1 MKKSD
6 TRSRR
11 REYTRQFYKRNHFAL
26 LMAVLGTILLV
37 GGDIMTSWLLQVII
51 DLAAGANSSFTL
63 SQVALLLAIA
73 GGIYLFSFY
82 LAYHSKPRF
91 LAKAI
96 GQYKEAV
103 FRKISQK
110 GISAFSGENTSF
122 YISALSN
129 DASTIETDYLATIF
143 PLMNQFLLFFG
154 ALALMLWYSP
164 ILTAVGFVLA
174 LLPLAASLLTGD
186 RVAQAERKVSE
197 KNESYMSAVHDSLSG
212 FSVVKSFR
220 AEAAMCRLFAQRIRE
235 VTAAKTWRGKV
246 SIVIQCMGFLA
257 SFAAQFGTCFVG
269 AVLARHGYAITAGTL
284 VAIVNLMSGL
294 VQPFRM
300 VPQYLAQRKASCA
313 LIDKLAEAL
322 NANVRREGSENKTKL
337 TAGITVD
344 GLSYAYEAGKPVL
357 RDVNVTFEAGKRY
370 ALVGASGSGKSTL
383 LNLLMASDSGYGGSI
398 RYDGTELRRIS
409 SESLYEM
416 VSVVQQNVFIFNA
429 SIRDNITMFSDFS
442 RQDVDRA
449 IEQSGLSALIAQRG
463 EEYLCGEGGKGL
475 SGGEKQRISIA
486 RSLLKRSQVLLVDEA
501 TAALDAKTAFQVSS
515 AILDL
520 RGLTRIVVTHA
531 LDETLL
537 RRYDCIL
544 ALKNGT
550 IAESGTFD
558 ALMKQKGFFYS
569 LYTVSQ

>member
-1 MKKSD
+1 MKEK
-6 TRSRR
+6 TVRSRR
-11 REYTRQFYKRNHFAL
+11 REYTRQFYKRNCFAL
-26 LMAVLGTILLV
+26 LMAILGTILLA
-37 GGDIMTSWLLQVII
+37 GGDIMTSWLLQVIV
-51 DLAAGANSSFTL
+51 DLAAGASGGVTL
-63 SQVALLLAIA
+63 SQAALLLAIA
-73 GGIYLFSFY
+73 GGIYLLSFY
-82 LAYHSKPRF
+82 LAYHFKPRF

-96 GQYKEAV
+96 GQYKEYV
-103 FRKISQK
+103 FGKISRK

-129 DASTIETDYLATIF
+129 DANTIETDYLATIF

-164 ILTAVGFVLA
+164 ILTAVGFALA

-186 RVAQAERKVSE
+186 RVAQAEKKVSE

-235 VTAAKTWRGKV
+235 VTKAKTWRGKV
-246 SIVIQCMGFLA
+246 SIIIQCMGFLA
-257 SFAAQFGTCFVG
+257 SLTAQFGTCFVG
-269 AVLARHGYAITAGTL
+269 AVLARHGDTITAGTL
-284 VAIVNLMSGL
+284 VAIVNLMNGL

-313 LIDKLAEAL
+313 LMDRLAEAL
-322 NANVRREGSENKTKL
+322 DTNVRREGSENKTKL
-337 TAGITVD
+337 TAGIKVD

-383 LNLLMASDSGYGGSI
+383 LNLLMA
-398 RYDGTELRRIS
+398 
-409 SESLYEM
+409 
-416 VSVVQQNVFIFNA
+416 
-429 SIRDNITMFSDFS
+429 
-442 RQDVDRA
+442 
-449 IEQSGLSALIAQRG
+449 
-463 EEYLCGEGGKGL
+463 
-475 SGGEKQRISIA
+475 
-486 RSLLKRSQVLLVDEA
+486 

-520 RGLTRIVVTHA
+520 QGLTRIVVTHA
-531 LDETLL
+531 LDASLL

-544 ALKNGT
+544 ALKNGQ

-558 ALMKQKGFFYS
+558 ALMEQKGFFYS